1 MIGTLYLK
9 NYGTIYTK
17 TMKKTILLLLLTTYS
32 YGQVVLSN
40 DTANDVRNKLIECQY
55 TEGELEIIKKLLEN
69 SMLDKELQVRIISSL
84 ESENKHLR
92 NGIQN
97 YRDIMDMMYQQ
108 KDELRDIIRKEERKK
123 RANRWFYLAT
133 GLATGVFISTL

>member
-1 MIGTLYLK
+1 
-9 NYGTIYTK
+9 
-17 TMKKTILLLLLTTYS
+17 MKKTILLLLLTTYS

-123 RANRWFYLAT
+123 RANRWFYLTT
-133 GLATGVFISTL
+133 GLAAGFFISTL

>member
-1 MIGTLYLK
+1 
-9 NYGTIYTK
+9 
-17 TMKKTILLLLLTTYS
+17 MKKTILLLLLTTYS

-55 TEGELEIIKKLLEN
+55 TEGELEIIKRLLEN

-97 YRDIMDMMYQQ
+97 YREIIDMMYQQ

-123 RANRWFYLAT
+123 RANRWFYLTT
-133 GLATGVFISTL
+133 GLAAGFFISNL

>member
-1 MIGTLYLK
+1 
-9 NYGTIYTK
+9 
-17 TMKKTILLLLLTTYS
+17 MKKTILLLLLTTYS

-97 YRDIMDMMYQQ
+97 YREIMDMMYQQ

-123 RANRWFYLAT
+123 RANRWFYLTT
-133 GLATGVFISTL
+133 GLAAGFFISNL